1 MLPILCLFSLLSC
14 ILSRL
19 FCCAPS
25 AAFSLLHFFCA
36 LFLYTAGRSA
46 RVVGPPKEDSFDVPS
61 LHFVFAD
68 CIPTR
73 RLYWKQGDIGY
84 EIAHSLEVR
93 ARERKHNLTQRR
105 TATHVVGH
113 NCNDKV

>member
-1 MLPILCLFSLLSC
+1 M
-14 ILSRL
+14 
-19 FCCAPS
+19 FCSPS
-25 AAFSLLHFFCA
+25 F
-36 LFLYTAGRSA
+36 YTTGRSA
-46 RVVGPPKEDSFDVPS
+46 RVVGPPEEDSFDVPS

-73 RLYWKQGDIGY
+73 KLYWKQGDIGY

-105 TATHVVGH
+105 TAAYLLGH
-113 NCNDKV
+113 NCDAKV